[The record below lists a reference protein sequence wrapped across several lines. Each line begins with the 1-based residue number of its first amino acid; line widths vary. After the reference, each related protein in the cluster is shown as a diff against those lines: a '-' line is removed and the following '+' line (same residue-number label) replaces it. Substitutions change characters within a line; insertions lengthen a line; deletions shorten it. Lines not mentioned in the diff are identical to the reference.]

1 MHLLPAVVWDFG
13 GPQLSVLLYLHNIR
27 KPGLGLQ
34 GRRGDLGG
42 ARAQEAEVLID
53 HLFALPAERAARPAP
68 HTQGHEWGTTTPKF
82 NISWSSSSIHTLL
95 GCFFTPSPVL

>member
-1 MHLLPAVVWDFG
+1 MHLLPAAVWDFG

-68 HTQGHEWGTTTPKF
+68 HTRARVRNHDTK
-82 NISWSSSSIHTLL
+82 L
-95 GCFFTPSPVL
+95 